1 MPKYSVFW
9 DASDV
14 LGKLAAQPV
23 LWHSVESVRGLL
35 ILVFRLLQLFRSVDL
50 AQTWR
55 SCSYAGT
62 EMFVTVQRKGASK
75 PAWEPLTEG
84 GEPGLSPAHCARA
97 YVALTAAHCPPG
109 SPLLQSLKALYP
121 PSRPTA
127 SGGSVNGC

>member
-1 MPKYSVFW
+1 M
-9 DASDV
+9 
-14 LGKLAAQPV
+14 
-23 LWHSVESVRGLL
+23 ESVRGPL

-75 PAWEPLTEG
+75 PAWEPLIEG
-84 GEPGLSPAHCARA
+84 GEPGLSPAHLIRA

-109 SPLLQSLKALYP
+109 SPLLRSLKAPY
-121 PSRPTA
+121 RPIKA
-127 SGGSVNGC
+127 NSIGGITKRLLSALGVPMGVYGAHSTRRAGVQ